1 MENYKVVLVS
11 GVTALVVLVGGLYLA
26 PKTQVVNNPVKETI
40 QEAVKEAV
48 KRLGATPGKEITDT
62 DFTVGGF
69 TKITTRV
76 PFNQATS
83 SLCIVPKPHYAT
95 ATLAFFGAVF
105 NSGVATSAK
114 GVDIS
119 LSVESSNDPKTLPFS
134 TTSADVIGTY
144 TVGRGAVNTVTASTS
159 IGAAANILTRT
170 ATSAYAYLLVAN
182 QAAGDYRGYAPQG
195 FCNVEWYV
203 H

>member
-1 MENYKVVLVS
+1 MSNLKVGLVS
-11 GVTALVVLVGGLYLA
+11 GVVALVVLVGGSYFF
-26 PKTQVVNNPVKETI
+26 PRTQVVNNPVEVR
-40 QEAVKEAV
+40 EVVKEV
-48 KRLGATPGKEITDT
+48 IRQELGATPGKEITDT

-76 PFNQATS
+76 PFAQGTS
-83 SLCIVPKPHYAT
+83 SLCTVAKPHFAT

-105 NSGVATSAK
+105 NSGVSTNTE
-114 GVDIS
+114 GTNVS
-119 LSVESSNDPKTLPFS
+119 LSVESSNDPKTIPSS
-134 TTSADVIGTY
+134 TTTADVIGEY
-144 TVGRGAVNTVTASTS
+144 TIGKGAVPTVTASTS

-203 H
+203 Y

>member
-1 MENYKVVLVS
+1 MSNLKVGLVS
-11 GVTALVVLVGGLYLA
+11 GVVALAVLVGGSYFL
-26 PKTQVVNNPVKETI
+26 PRTQVVNNPVVEREI
-40 QEAVKEAV
+40 IREVVKE
-48 KRLGATPGKEITDT
+48 LGAIPGKEITDT

-83 SLCIVPKPHYAT
+83 SLCIVPKPHFAT

-105 NSGVATSAK
+105 NSGVSTNTE
-114 GVDIS
+114 GTNVS
-119 LSVESSNDPKTLPFS
+119 LSIESSNDPKTIPS
-134 TTSADVIGTY
+134 ATTSADVIGEY
-144 TVGRGAVNTVTASTS
+144 TIGKGAVNTVTASTS

-203 H
+203 Y